1 MLLVFGNIKH
11 KIYPGT
17 DKMIS
22 AFTQLYSQLN
32 EMHNFSSQVSN
43 YYYNRLIQ
51 STMKLLG
58 CS

>member
-32 EMHNFSSQVSN
+32 EMHNFSSQISN
-43 YYYNRLIQ
+43 YY
-51 STMKLLG
+51 
-58 CS
+58 